1 MRIEM
6 TPGMQTSSLRKL
18 AAFGLAICLIALV
31 LHPTAAAAVAL
42 AAFIL
47 LPVALFGLVLAPRSL
62 WPVADPAPHFA
73 LSVFWLAELF
83 QRPPPFSLQ

>member
-1 MRIEM
+1 M
-6 TPGMQTSSLRKL
+6 TPGVQTSSLRKL

-31 LHPTAAAAVAL
+31 LHPTAAAAVAM

-73 LSVFWLAELF
+73 LPVFWLAELF

>member
-1 MRIEM
+1 M
-6 TPGMQTSSLRKL
+6 TPSLQTSSLRKL
-18 AAFGLAICLIALV
+18 AAFGLAICLVALA
-31 LHPTAAAAVAL
+31 LHPTAASAAAL

-47 LPVALFGLVLAPRSL
+47 LPVALFGLVLTPRSL

-73 LSVFWLAELF
+73 LPVFWLAELF